1 MRLLPHDASF
11 FAHFEHQ
18 GKKTVE
24 GCRAFLDMVENPTGL
39 EARADRVKQIEHEC
53 DEITHAVVES
63 LHKTFI
69 TPIDRNDIY
78 TLITKMDD
86 IMDFVEA
93 AADRLALYEIP
104 KMTKEVGDLARCLV
118 SSAEHVLG
126 AVSSIRDLGKPNGIL
141 QHCIEINRLENVADG
156 ILRSALAR
164 LFREEKDPI
173 AVIKWKEIYETLESA
188 TDRCEDVAN
197 IIEGVVLE
205 NS

>member
-24 GCRAFLDMVENPTGL
+24 GCRAFLEMVEQPTDL
-39 EARADRVKQIEHEC
+39 EARAKRVKQIEHEC
-53 DEITHAVVES
+53 DEITHAVVEG

-93 AADRLALYEIP
+93 AADRLALYEIGT
-104 KMTKEVGDLARCLV
+104 MTKEVGDLARCLV

-156 ILRSALAR
+156 ILRGALAR

-173 AVIKWKEIYETLESA
+173 AVIKWKEIYETLETA